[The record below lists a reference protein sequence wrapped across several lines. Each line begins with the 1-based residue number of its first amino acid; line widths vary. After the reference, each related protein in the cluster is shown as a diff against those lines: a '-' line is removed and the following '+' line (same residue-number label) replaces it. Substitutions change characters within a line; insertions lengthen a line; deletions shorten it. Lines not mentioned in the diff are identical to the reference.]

1 MSMEQ
6 KWREEQRGKTS
17 WFWSSFASSFTSTIV
32 ENLQVRER
40 GKGGRERGREGEEE
54 REGREREGE
63 EMEEEREGREREGEE
78 KEEMEEEREEG
89 KIIIFCFSGQF

>member
-17 WFWSSFASSFTSTIV
+17 WFWSSFASSFTSTIA

-40 GKGGRERGREGEEE
+40 GREGERGGGDGGE
-54 REGREREGE
+54 EGRRKNNYFLLFRSILTIFIFDTRMRKWE
-63 EMEEEREGREREGEE
+63 ELQIRWLLV
-78 KEEMEEEREEG
+78 
-89 KIIIFCFSGQF
+89 

>member
-17 WFWSSFASSFTSTIV
+17 WFWSSFASSFTSTIA

-40 GKGGRERGREGEEE
+40 GEGK
-54 REGREREGE
+54 EREGE
-63 EMEEEREGREREGEE
+63 EMEEKE
-78 KEEMEEEREEG
+78 KREEG

>member
-17 WFWSSFASSFTSTIV
+17 WFWSSFASSFTSTIA

-40 GKGGRERGREGEEE
+40 GREGE
-54 REGREREGE
+54 RGGGDGGEGRRKYNYFLLFRSILTIFIFATRMRKWE
-63 EMEEEREGREREGEE
+63 ELQIRWLLV
-78 KEEMEEEREEG
+78 
-89 KIIIFCFSGQF
+89 